1 VKKDSDK
8 ISGIDT
14 AQAGKIIYVADD
26 IPLQTIIYSV
36 EDVLGNKVYFTD
48 EAERYIKDSRSRKRG
63 QQYVINYLQKI
74 PGVLKDPGI
83 IITDPDD
90 SSDKTILYYK
100 EIYIEEKKKQLLFTL
115 VVKILKERIVYNLYP
130 QESGKVKISEG
141 RPLPK
146 IIYLK
151 TGLKKS
157 TYFKR

>member
-1 VKKDSDK
+1 MA
-8 ISGIDT
+8 GTDT
-14 AQAGKIIYVADD
+14 TQAGKIIYVSDD

-36 EDVLGNKVYFTD
+36 EDVLSDKVYYTE
-48 EAERYIKDSRSRKRG
+48 EADRYIKDSRARKKG
-63 QQYVINYLQKI
+63 QQYVVNYLQKI
-74 PGVLKDPGI
+74 PGVLKDPAI

-100 EIYIEEKKKQLLFTL
+100 EIYIQEKKKQLLFTL
-115 VVKILKERIVYNLYP
+115 VVKIFRERIIYNFYP

-141 RPLPK
+141 KLPPK

-151 TGLKKS
+151 AGLKKS